1 MPSDATPLP
10 TAALI
15 VCEQRGEAH
24 YEAKFRYGGR
34 QVKRRIGRAWLTRD
48 DTGGWRPRRG
58 RVPDGYLDERR
69 AHVAAAEFVRSYV
82 KDVNESERVE
92 RERRTRGV
100 TFRELA
106 HGYMEWLEK
115 VRGAKPSTIRSHQSD
130 LAEPGDAAQA
140 RHRHD
145 GGTHHGRARRPAGGE
160 DHPGRGRGS
169 CCRRSPPPACR
180 PAA

>member
-1 MPSDATPLP
+1 MADP
-10 TAALI
+10 
-15 VCEQRGEAH
+15 
-24 YEAKFRYGGR
+24 GR
-34 QVKRRIGRAWLTRD
+34 RRAS
-48 DTGGWRPRRG
+48 WRPRRG

-82 KDVNESERVE
+82 KDFNETERVE

-106 HGYMEWLEK
+106 HGYLEWLEK

-130 LAEPGDAAQA
+130 LAEPGTPHKRGTGTTAGLIMAALG
-140 RHRHD
+140 D
-145 GGTHHGRARRPAGGE
+145 TPGGE
-160 DHPGRGRGS
+160 GHPGRGRGAAA
-169 CCRRSPPPACR
+169 RRSRRPACR